1 MSIFVL
7 LLIALFTSPLFAAE
21 IQEFTADYEI
31 YYGDIRLGKA
41 NYRFS
46 HTKDNYYRFDF
57 ASDLGFLIFWDERIV
72 SCELV
77 YEDQHLLPSYY
88 RHDRKGTGRDY
99 LEEIVFDRSENLI
112 RTTYRKE
119 SKELGYEKDI
129 IDGLTMQLQLQ
140 LDLKRGIEQPKYKI
154 VDFNRLKEYEFSFAG
169 AETINIL
176 DVNYDSVIFQV
187 VRDNERRKT
196 QMWFS
201 PERNYLP
208 LKMVH
213 FSEGKKKFNALLVN
227 YNEFDSA
234 DDSLN

>member
-7 LLIALFTSPLFAAE
+7 LLIALLTQPLFAAE

-31 YYGDIRLGKA
+31 FYGDIQLGKA

-46 HTKDNYYRFDF
+46 HTKDNQYRFDF
-57 ASDLGFLIFWDERIV
+57 ASDLSFLIFWDERIV
-72 SCELV
+72 STDLV
-77 YEDQHLLPSYY
+77 YEDRHLLPSYY

-99 LEEIVFDRSENLI
+99 LEEIVFDRSDQVI
-112 RTTYRKE
+112 RTSFRKE
-119 SKELGYEKDI
+119 IREIDYEKDI

-140 LDLKRGIEQPKYKI
+140 LDLQHGLEHPKYRI

-169 AETINIL
+169 AETITIQ
-176 DVNYDSVIFQV
+176 DVNYDSVVLQV

-213 FSEGKKKFNALLVN
+213 FSKGKKKFNAHLVN
-227 YNEFDSA
+227 YREFDST